1 MNYVLDTNILIFAIR
16 NSSTWERIKQEH
28 VLTLGNSYI
37 SIVTKAEILSLAE
50 QFSWGKSRIEKLEA
64 IMQTLNIVP
73 IDTNEIVKAYVEID
87 LYSQGKQPILKKPEG
102 FTSKNMGKNDLWI
115 AATAYLTG
123 ARLLSIDN
131 DFQHLDKLFI
141 DFVKID
147 WLLNQ

>member
-16 NSSTWERIKQEH
+16 NAATWEKIKQEH
-28 VLTLGNSYI
+28 TLTLSNSYI

-50 QFSWGKSRIEKLEA
+50 QFAWGKNRIEKLEE
-64 IMQTLNIVP
+64 IVKNLNIVP
-73 IDTNEIVKAYVEID
+73 IDNNEIVKAYVDID
-87 LYSQGKQPILKKPEG
+87 LYSQCKHPILKNPFG

-115 AATAYLTG
+115 AATAYITG
-123 ARLLSIDN
+123 ARLISVDN